1 MVDFPASHAS
11 GNTWHHGY
19 CKFTIPFAGSFEN
32 RILVGLG
39 EGISGVKHGVCILG
53 ISVAIIVAA
62 EVRDPIIQSHRRT
75 PWDASLFA
83 AWRHRWLDT
92 KPSWGSLKRLKPI
105 RGWMCFK
112 GGVLGISTGFVSELL
127 GSDMKTLEKIGGYL
141 PWNWQLAPENGW
153 LEDYSFLL
161 DGFMA
166 GVSFREG
173 ILPLKNPTNICI
185 KKTPQSKA
193 ARQHF
198 SSYFFVRGPKLWEKT
213 VVFNREDFFEIF
225 KKKKLGQKKQ

>member
-1 MVDFPASHAS
+1 MDFPASHVS

-53 ISVAIIVAA
+53 ISIAISDARLEMHHFSLPEGIGGWTPK
-62 EVRDPIIQSHRRT
+62 EVFWISKKVV
-75 PWDASLFA
+75 S
-83 AWRHRWLDT
+83 
-92 KPSWGSLKRLKPI
+92 PI
-105 RGWMCFK
+105 RGWMCFFP
-112 GGVLGISTGFVSELL
+112 GGWTGNFRTGFVRELL

-213 VVFNREDFFEIF
+213 VVFNREDFFEISF
-225 KKKKLGQKKQ
+225 KKKTKDKKKQ